1 MKVTNCLT
9 THYVDTEALDRD
21 NITADERPDTIIMG
35 ATGWSYFV
43 PYEANIATALERLRQ
58 DGFTRG
64 DYVFGVGLSAKLIE
78 ESMNRMRPG
87 FEAAA
92 KDLAAK
98 AEDTNQPVHLR
109 APLLE
114 LATRLEEM
122 RNYKAGAA
130 RSEPKANCCGLF

>member
-64 DYVFGVGLSAKLIE
+64 DYVFGVGLSAKLD
-78 ESMNRMRPG
+78 SVPTDRTPG
-87 FEAAA
+87 VAL
-92 KDLAAK
+92 K
-98 AEDTNQPVHLR
+98 
-109 APLLE
+109 
-114 LATRLEEM
+114 
-122 RNYKAGAA
+122 AA
-130 RSEPKANCCGLF
+130 RVKTHKICPRWANRVVMLAGPMISGT